1 MKKMKKILLV
11 ILLFSSAAYSQNEVG
26 LKMIDIESRFKEP
39 KYDLKQVLEEDG
51 TTTLSVK
58 LENANATYYFDNDSF
73 KLSNTLVI
81 TPDSQKS
88 LEKYIKLY
96 DSKYK
101 RANSTKV
108 KWKVETIISND
119 ITIIETINLSKM
131 TVEGDGFYVLIWS
144 FEE

>member
-1 MKKMKKILLV
+1 MKKILLV

-88 LEKYIKLY
+88 LEKYINLY

-101 RANSTKV
+101 RANSSKV
-108 KWKVETIISND
+108 KWKVETIISNE
-119 ITIIETINLSKM
+119 ISIIETINLSKM
-131 TVEGDGFYVLIWS
+131 TVEGDEFYVLIWS

>member
-1 MKKMKKILLV
+1 MKKILLV
-11 ILLFSSAAYSQNEVG
+11 ILLLSSAAYSQNEVG

-39 KYDLKQVLEEDG
+39 KYDLKQVLEDDG

-58 LENANATYYFDNDSF
+58 LENAYSTYYFDNDSF

-119 ITIIETINLSKM
+119 ISIIETINLSKM
-131 TVEGDGFYVLIWS
+131 TVEGDEFYVLIWS
-144 FEE
+144 FE

>member
-1 MKKMKKILLV
+1 MKKILLI
-11 ILLFSSAAYSQNEVG
+11 ILLFSSIAYCQNEVG
-26 LKMIDIESRFKEP
+26 LKMIDIENRFKEP
-39 KYDLKQVLEEDG
+39 KYEIKKIKEDDG
-51 TTTLSVK
+51 TLTLSVK
-58 LENANATYYFDNDSF
+58 LENAYATYYFDNDTF

-88 LEKYIKLY
+88 LEKYISLY

-108 KWKVETIISND
+108 KWKVETMISD
-119 ITIIETINLSKM
+119 ELSIIETINLSKM
-131 TVEGDGFYVLIWS
+131 TVEGDEFYVLIWS

>member
-1 MKKMKKILLV
+1 MKKILLV

-81 TPDSQKS
+81 TPDSQNS

-108 KWKVETIISND
+108 NWKVETIISNE
-119 ITIIETINLSKM
+119 ISIIETINLSKM
-131 TVEGDGFYVLIWS
+131 TVEGDEFYVLIWS
-144 FEE
+144 FEK

>member
-1 MKKMKKILLV
+1 MKKILLV

-108 KWKVETIISND
+108 KWKVKTIISND
-119 ITIIETINLSKM
+119 ISIIETINLSKM
-131 TVEGDGFYVLIWS
+131 TIEGDEFYVLIWS
-144 FEE
+144 FENEN